1 MVSRAGGWFLVLVGM
16 VVAVRWR
23 RVVIGCV
30 LIFPIAKATWGRHR
44 VVMGVV
50 VSMRGKVC

>member
-16 VVAVRWR
+16 VVAVRRR

>member
-1 MVSRAGGWFLVLVGM
+1 MLVGM
-16 VVAVRWR
+16 VVAVRRR

-30 LIFPIAKATWGRHR
+30 LIFPIAKATWGRYR